1 MILGFDYSDITTAIV
16 DSLTDPSIDNALGDL
31 GAKIDEFIA
40 DTVKNILIK
49 TFLTEQLEKAVDDF
63 WNKIAKKD
71 SDGNIVDFAVTPE
84 DAKDFK
90 DDVLNASNNFK
101 EGWGIVSDQMKDVGI
116 DMNNAGLAGDTERQG
131 LSKGIATASQESID
145 ALTGGVYA
153 VMDAVNVTRN
163 NSIITVNSLGN
174 INEEL
179 KTQTVIM
186 RELATLTVKIQSN
199 TEFNKHLQYISAN
212 IADINTKGLKLKE

>member
-1 MILGFDYSDITTAIV
+1 MIKS
-16 DSLTDPSIDNALGDL
+16 
-31 GAKIDEFIA
+31 
-40 DTVKNILIK
+40 
-49 TFLTEQLEKAVDDF
+49 FLTSQITDAVGRF
-63 WNKIAKKD
+63 WDKVANKDA
-71 SDGNIVDFAVTPE
+71 DGNIVDFAVTPD
-84 DAKDFK
+84 DASQFK
-90 DDVLNASNNFK
+90 DDVLGAANTFGSAWAIISQQLK
-101 EGWGIVSDQMKDVGI
+101 EAGI
-116 DMNNAGLAGDTERQG
+116 DLTNEGLAGDTERQG

-186 RELATLTVKIQSN
+186 RELANLTVKIQSN